1 MADSRSLVGGTPV
14 AMISASW
21 LVPSENLT
29 FQLSLMMV
37 VKPLGPCSASI
48 GSASEPVTPV
58 EGPSPRTITSLG
70 TLPVMM
76 NPPMP
81 ALSVPVSTR
90 SRVERLVAC
99 AAPGVDVGVGVELG
113 LGVGVGVGLGVGVG
127 VGVIGVD
134 DGVGVGVGVCTG
146 VGVGVG
152 GPPTGAGPWI
162 ATVVGAP
169 VLKKPIVAFATTG
182 ALVESNRKLYNVP
195 QRIAFAFGF
204 WAKVSEFQVRLA
216 PLSPKVHSALL
227 NPASPCV

>member
-90 SRVERLVAC
+90 SRVERLTAC
-99 AAPGVDVGVGVELG
+99 AGPLPGVGVGGAGVGVGDPPGVGVALPPG
-113 LGVGVGVGLGVGVG
+113 VAVGSGVPVGSGVGVGVV
-127 VGVIGVD
+127 
-134 DGVGVGVGVCTG
+134 
-146 VGVGVG
+146 
-152 GPPTGAGPWI
+152 PPSGEGPWI
-162 ATVVGAP
+162 ATVIGVP
-169 VLKKPIVAFATTG
+169 VLKKPIVAFVVCG
-182 ALVESNRKLYNVP
+182 GWSESKRKLYMVAK
-195 QRIAFAFGF
+195 RIAFAFAF
-204 WAKVSEFQVRLA
+204 CARVSELQLRSLA
-216 PLSPKVHSALL
+216 V
-227 NPASPCV
+227 

>member
-1 MADSRSLVGGTPV
+1 MADSRSLVGAIPV
-14 AMISASW
+14 ASISACW

-90 SRVERLVAC
+90 SRVERLSAC
-99 AAPGVDVGVGVELG
+99 AGPLP
-113 LGVGVGVGLGVGVG
+113 GVGVG
-127 VGVIGVD
+127 VGVAVTS
-134 DGVGVGVGVCTG
+134 GVGVGVPGVGDPGLGVAGG
-146 VGVGVG
+146 VGVGDGVG
-152 GPPTGAGPWI
+152 VPGLG
-162 ATVVGAP
+162 VG
-169 VLKKPIVAFATTG
+169 
-182 ALVESNRKLYNVP
+182 
-195 QRIAFAFGF
+195 
-204 WAKVSEFQVRLA
+204 
-216 PLSPKVHSALL
+216 
-227 NPASPCV
+227 